1 MYFPGILVEEKEL
14 MKSRD
19 VEQIKR
25 ELEKQG
31 YVIVKEKKEK
41 NLLKVFDDN
50 VVFTCNK
57 DETIFSLSFL
67 SNIIARIVITDK
79 LTTVI
84 TFTKRKNTSYT
95 FKIGRIPS
103 LKGIRETY
111 NVNSYELFL
120 ERYLQYLSNNNDEEV
135 LNWLRRLMKEKKTT
149 ESTH

>member
-1 MYFPGILVEEKEL
+1 MHFPGILVEEKEL
-14 MKSRD
+14 MKSKD

-67 SNIIARIVITDK
+67 SNVIARIVITDK

-111 NVNSYELFL
+111 NVSSYELFL
-120 ERYLQYLSNNNDEEV
+120 ERYLEYLSNNNDEEV
-135 LNWLRRLMKEKKTT
+135 LNWLRRLMREKKTT